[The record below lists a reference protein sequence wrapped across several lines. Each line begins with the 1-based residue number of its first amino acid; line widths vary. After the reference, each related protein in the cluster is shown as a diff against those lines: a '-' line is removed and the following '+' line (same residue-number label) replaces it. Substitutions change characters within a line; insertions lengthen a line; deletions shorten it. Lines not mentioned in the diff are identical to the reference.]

1 MPSIQIRSFSEE
13 AYKKLAERAKQD
25 KRSIQQEAAWLLESA
40 LQAGAYSPFFIAP
53 LHQPDWTKV
62 DQVREEMKKRYGTQ
76 PDSTSMIREM
86 RDER

>member
-13 AYKKLAERAKQD
+13 AYKKLVMRAKQD

-40 LQAGAYSPFFIAP
+40 LLAGTCSPFTMP
-53 LHQPDWTKV
+53 LHQPDWTAV
-62 DQVREEMKKRYGTQ
+62 DQIREDMKKRYGTQ
-76 PDSTSMIREM
+76 PDSTPLIREM